1 MQGPA
6 PPDQCGTHNALLFRA
21 PRPPMPRRPHTDTAT
36 PGLSR
41 ERILAAALALID
53 AHGVERF
60 SVRDLARSLHVY
72 PTALYWYVPSR
83 NALVAGAVALALAD
97 LPLPDPAGEWT
108 DELRRLLT
116 HYRAAVQ
123 RHPHIAPVLG
133 AQLVSNEGANLALV
147 DRLLALLEGAGFQ
160 GPGLRRAY
168 NTVIA
173 GLVGFV
179 TLELAPLP
187 DDDPA
192 GWSRA
197 QHERLA
203 RLSPEQGPTLAR
215 HLPALANQAFIL
227 RWSNGQEQPLDEDF
241 ATWVEVLIQGLTAVA
256 KLGTSVSF

>member
-1 MQGPA
+1 
-6 PPDQCGTHNALLFRA
+6 
-21 PRPPMPRRPHTDTAT
+21 MPRRPHTDTAT

-41 ERILAAALALID
+41 KRILAAALALID

-203 RLSPEQGPTLAR
+203 RFSPEQGPTLAR